1 MKKKDIQLTYVMIRM
16 GCIAAIM
23 NSTAS
28 VRVSLITSSLLLV
41 IGVVSNHL
49 KLRHLY
55 CSVACFINRIKEV
68 KILFQSDESSQN
80 LQIDLDQCQQ
90 VRNQLLM
97 IKAYLLEVLMIR

>member
-16 GCIAAIM
+16 GCITAIM

-49 KLRHLY
+49 KLPHLY
-55 CSVACFINRIKEV
+55 CSIACFINRIKEV
-68 KILFQSDESSQN
+68 KILFQSDETSQN